1 MFDVDQGRQ
10 NAMLFGFDVDRGRQN
25 AKLIAALR
33 SASER
38 FGISISVPSKCGR
51 ASKRIGV
58 CFKRRTDRVR

>member
-38 FGISISVPSKCGR
+38 FGLSPRSP
-51 ASKRIGV
+51 KR
-58 CFKRRTDRVR
+58 